1 MSSPRFFARSLRR
14 WLAASKAR
22 AEQLMEATQEL
33 QPSLP
38 FSSVDVPLI
47 PRSVRRNAL
56 SAERRE
62 AARRETQRQR
72 REARLPT
79 SFAASGMH

>member
-1 MSSPRFFARSLRR
+1 MIP
-14 WLAASKAR
+14 
-22 AEQLMEATQEL
+22 QDM

-38 FSSVDVPLI
+38 FHKLDLPTI
-47 PRSVRRNAL
+47 PRSVRRNAV

-62 AARRETQRQR
+62 AARRELQRQR

-79 SFAASGMH
+79 PFAASGVH